1 WGTHPGGCV
10 AGACG
15 SSLRRGVGLHKL
27 RRMDPKKTTINRL
40 GASVGELVTL
50 SGWVYKARSSGKVAF
65 IVLRDGTGLC
75 QCVIEKSDQTSPFFD
90 EVRKLRQESA
100 VCITGRVIE
109 EERAVGGHE
118 LHATN
123 VQIVAPAGD
132 YPITPKPHGIEFL
145 MERRHLWFRSQRQW
159 RILRIRATVVDQ
171 IRRFFNDNGFVLI
184 DTPIFAPAA
193 GEGSQTLF
201 KVDYFGDPVYLAQ
214 TGQLYVEAA
223 CMAHGKVYC
232 FGPTFRAEK
241 SKTRRH
247 LTEFWMVEPEIAF
260 ADLDDVIAVAEAF
273 ITSIVQRVLVDHRAD
288 LVELGRDIAELEA
301 IQAPFVRLTYS
312 QAADLL
318 RGPEAKALLENDL
331 QQKQAQVAELD
342 GRIETLEATAK
353 GGGKQWQ
360 KDKAAAEAIEA
371 REQRSELQEQIRNI
385 PHHLELAANF
395 EWGSD
400 LGGSDETIISRL
412 HDRPTFVTHY
422 PRSVKAF
429 YMRQDRHDDRL
440 VENFDLLAP
449 QGFGEIIGG
458 SAREEDLDR
467 IVTRIK
473 EERLPQNDYEW
484 YLDLRR
490 YGSVPHG
497 GFGLGVERTIAWV
510 CGLKHIRETI
520 PFPRMMGK
528 FYP

>member
-1 WGTHPGGCV
+1 
-10 AGACG
+10 
-15 SSLRRGVGLHKL
+15 
-27 RRMDPKKTTINRL
+27 MDATPTTINRL
-40 GASVGELVTL
+40 CDHVGKSVTL
-50 SGWVYKARSSGKVAF
+50 SGWVYKTRSSGKVAF

-75 QCVIEKSDQTSPFFD
+75 QCVLEKNEQTESFFGD
-90 EVRKLRQESA
+90 VKKLAQESA
-100 VCITGRVIE
+100 IVITGEARA

-118 LHATN
+118 LQATA
-123 VQIVAPAGD
+123 VDIVDAAHD
-132 YPITPKPHGIEFL
+132 YPITPKPHGTEFL

-159 RILRIRATVVDQ
+159 HILRIRATVVDA
-171 IRRFFNDNGFVLI
+171 IRRFFNDNKYVLI

-193 GEGSQTLF
+193 GEGAQTLF
-201 KVDYFGDPVYLAQ
+201 EVDYFGDPVYLAQ

-260 ADLDDVIAVAEAF
+260 ASLTDVIDVAEEF
-273 ITSIVQRVLVDHRAD
+273 ICSIVQRVLKDHREE
-288 LVELGRDIAELEA
+288 LIELGRNIEELEA
-301 IQAPFVRLTYS
+301 IKKPFFRLTYS
-312 QAADLL
+312 EVADILH
-318 RGPEAKALLENDL
+318 GPKAKELLENDL
-331 QQKQAQVAELD
+331 KVKTARIEELD
-342 GRIETLEATAK
+342 GKIEELDAVAK
-353 GGGKQWQ
+353 SNVKQWQ
-360 KDKAAAEAIEA
+360 KDKAAAEVIEA
-371 REQRSELQEQIRNI
+371 REERSELQEQVTNI
-385 PHHLELAANF
+385 PHHMDLAANF

-412 HDRPTFVTHY
+412 HDRPVFVSHY
-422 PRSVKAF
+422 PRDVKAF
-429 YMRQDRHDDRL
+429 YMRQDRDDARL

-458 SAREEDLDR
+458 SAREEELDR
-467 IVTRIK
+467 LVARM
-473 EERLPQNDYEW
+473 EEEHLPQSDYEW

-497 GFGLGVERTIAWV
+497 GFGLGVERTIAWL